1 MITIDEVRLLLS
13 DIESDRIE
21 RTVST
26 TNTDKFGQAICAFAN
41 DLPNHNLPGY
51 LIIGADDK
59 TGKIN
64 SDVRITDQLLQNLGG
79 IKTDG
84 KLQPQVSM
92 TVEKVAMPEGDVA
105 VVTVQPCQ
113 FTPVRYEGRIW
124 IRNGPRKC
132 IASEADEKLLLEK
145 RTSRMLTFDALPC
158 FDATLDDIDLA
169 AFRQIYLPKAF
180 PEEVLSAN
188 ASEEPK
194 KEPRKE
200 PKKEPRKEPKKELK
214 KELAEVLNLIKEN
227 PKITYQELMAEL
239 GIKDSAIY
247 ERIRKLKEVGRLR
260 REGGRSGGIWVVIN

>member
-92 TVEKVAMPEGDVA
+92 TV
-105 VVTVQPCQ
+105 
-113 FTPVRYEGRIW
+113 
-124 IRNGPRKC
+124 
-132 IASEADEKLLLEK
+132 
-145 RTSRMLTFDALPC
+145 
-158 FDATLDDIDLA
+158 
-169 AFRQIYLPKAF
+169 
-180 PEEVLSAN
+180 
-188 ASEEPK
+188 
-194 KEPRKE
+194 
-200 PKKEPRKEPKKELK
+200 
-214 KELAEVLNLIKEN
+214 
-227 PKITYQELMAEL
+227 
-239 GIKDSAIY
+239 
-247 ERIRKLKEVGRLR
+247 
-260 REGGRSGGIWVVIN
+260 